1 MEGDGRGWVLREEGA
16 GAGSQR
22 MGVVSLGPEHAGRKE
37 AVDRGP
43 RRGLKLEGQVEA
55 EASRQGPW
63 CSAESGLHPKGGR
76 GQESRGDAANPSG
89 LRAWFFTPTS
99 SPSAHP
105 MDGAFCL
112 GTMKQ
117 PDSPTCR
124 FASWRDP
131 FLLSRWIDLFRPVG
145 APNQTRVHIGDW
157 PKHRPL
163 RSDTTYQ
170 PPTQSTSSLCSET
183 LLVKE
188 VPFQG
193 KASASL
199 FTTGTSVS

>member
-16 GAGSQR
+16 GAGSRR

-131 FLLSRWIDLFRPVG
+131 FLLSRWILTKQFCCSRAIPGSWEGRLFVG
-145 APNQTRVHIGDW
+145 KFVVLVVMHPGWFW
-157 PKHRPL
+157 P
-163 RSDTTYQ
+163 
-170 PPTQSTSSLCSET
+170 
-183 LLVKE
+183 
-188 VPFQG
+188 QG
-193 KASASL
+193 A
-199 FTTGTSVS
+199 V